1 MSHRISYTDGEVIR
15 MGYFKELA
23 LRLQAYQ
30 DRLHAAGREDE
41 SYPSPVQ
48 QLLWRLEDWKE
59 LLRVRIEAQRQWE
72 AAYYGAPRSDWQ
84 QEYRQWRE
92 YLPVR
97 DPEAFHA
104 FLLPRDTSIEDVM
117 EAIAAL
123 HERLLLYGYDVDAE
137 EERQA
142 AIAADEPLQGQLMLP
157 FAA

>member
-1 MSHRISYTDGEVIR
+1 

-23 LRLQAYQ
+23 LRLQEYQ

-48 QLLWRLEDWKE
+48 QLLWRLEDWKDA
-59 LLRVRIEAQRQWE
+59 LRERVEAQRQRE
-72 AAYYGAPRSDWQ
+72 TAYCGAPRSNWQ
-84 QEYRQWRE
+84 QQYQQWRE
-92 YLPVR
+92 YSPVR

-104 FLLPRDTSIEDVM
+104 VPLPRDTSIEAVM

-137 EERQA
+137 EERRA
-142 AIAADEPLQGQLMLP
+142 AIAADKPLQGQLMLP